1 METISIDF
9 IKENN
14 VDQLIPLCGLHSEY
28 ERVPFDSKGKE
39 EKLRQFL
46 FKENP
51 ALFCLV
57 AMKKKKIVGYASYM
71 IQFSTWDACNYIYM
85 DCLYLIDSFRIC
97 F

>member
-57 AMKKKKIVGYASYM
+57 AMKKKN
-71 IQFSTWDACNYIYM
+71 C
-85 DCLYLIDSFRIC
+85 RIC
-97 F
+97 IIYDPIFNLGCL